1 MNNQVLT
8 IPDIST
14 TNHAT
19 NLQPATVESH
29 LAQNH
34 HPVTLI
40 NAPNSNLQ
48 PCLSRCRIRN
58 GKIARLPKLER
69 DMVNRMLFNNVPYEN
84 IVAALDELQIK
95 VTERNISNWKTRGG
109 YKEWC
114 AEQDHAVQVRLHQDN
129 LSDYLRKNDASQ
141 VPEVGLQLAAT
152 QLSQFLLKPE
162 AQQLLTSN
170 PDRYSKMV
178 ATLCRLTGQIQNLQK
193 YRDNCAKE
201 LGRDYNPERIKRQ
214 EEEGCEITR
223 NVYSAARLTDH
234 CEAIPHRNFMPKA

>member
-1 MNNQVLT
+1 MQTHMIVQPNQTPQTPNPEPVSTSAAASPQFEVL
-8 IPDIST
+8 PPPLD
-14 TNHAT
+14 AT
-19 NLQPATVESH
+19 KPKDK
-29 LAQNH
+29 
-34 HPVTLI
+34 
-40 NAPNSNLQ
+40 
-48 PCLSRCRIRN
+48 SRTRL
-58 GKIARLPKLER
+58 GKIARLPKCER
-69 DMVNRMLFNNVPYEN
+69 DMVNLLLRNNVTYRK
-84 IVAALDELQIK
+84 VVGALEEHGIR
-95 VTERNISNWKTRGG
+95 VTERNVSNWKTRGG
-109 YKEWC
+109 HKDWC
-114 AEQDHAVQVRLHQDN
+114 DEQDHAVQVRLHQDN

-170 PDRYSKMV
+170 PDRYSKTV